1 MEEDR
6 KRRASCVSNS
16 PPYDV
21 VEEEDMEKFFALIK
35 SIRATKESMIKE
47 ANESKAKKQKEERT
61 AVWTP
66 TFEWEDFMP
75 EMKYKRPVI
84 FSIPSNDGKG
94 SEKNTGLDTLDLNL
108 PLSI

>member
-1 MEEDR
+1 MEGDR
-6 KRRASCVSNS
+6 KRRASWVSNS

-21 VEEEDMEKFFALIK
+21 EEEEMEKFFALIK

-66 TFEWEDFMP
+66 TVECEDFMP
-75 EMKYKRPVI
+75 EMKNKSPVI
-84 FSIPSNDGKG
+84 FSIPSNDRKG